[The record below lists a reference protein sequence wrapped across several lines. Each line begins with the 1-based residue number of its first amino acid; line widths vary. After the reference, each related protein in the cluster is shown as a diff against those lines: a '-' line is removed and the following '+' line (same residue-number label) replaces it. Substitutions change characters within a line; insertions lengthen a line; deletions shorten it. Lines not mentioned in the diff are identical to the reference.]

1 MSIRNKL
8 LIFFGLFSL
17 VIVGTISIQL
27 YYEKTKLTKISE
39 DVNEQLSEQAT
50 KEVMDDLSNLTNLI
64 SSQVITLENE
74 IDNSMLNAAYI
85 LKEMDR
91 NGEVTVAD
99 MDNLKEQTG
108 MTDFY
113 IGGTDG
119 VFTVSTEDAS
129 LGMSL
134 FDIWDG
140 YRALVTG
147 ESDYLPSS
155 MKIKVETGEIF
166 KFTAIPRANGQ
177 GVLETALEA
186 GAIEENIQSFFEQ
199 EFSLLNLNLI
209 DSSNLVLTDN
219 IAEGATSKFTKGDLT
234 TDENFKKVFET
245 GETVTSIENNIA
257 SIYAP
262 VKAEEGT
269 RYVLYATIDTAP
281 YFETANL
288 TNNSLNEITSAIE
301 SSLFNVVIGS
311 VLVTGILLVLLSIL
325 INKMLRP
332 LQSFARRLHRLS
344 TGELSGEE
352 ILAKEAELV
361 AIQNSINDVTNYYQ
375 RILNT
380 VKDNVREVSKAQVD
394 YQKEIVV
401 TTEILG
407 EVTSAVRSTAANS
420 QHQTEAVQEVEQI
433 VDSTVKTL
441 SEVLKKSEL
450 LEQFS
455 QKTKASTEVSIK
467 GIDTLSVAIDNI
479 SLEVEN
485 NEERVNV
492 LLESSAQIGDIINLI
507 KGIADNTNLLALN
520 ASIEA
525 ARAGEHGKGFAVV
538 ADEVRKLAE
547 QSSESTE
554 RISDILTNIQKEIQ
568 LTKRSNDQQI
578 KMIHHSKGNMT
589 DAKASITDL
598 IDQTEQSRVM
608 IEQLADFIE
617 SLQQASKREN
627 EVFNDLSNT
636 IQSNAANSEELLSM
650 VEEVSKSVQQL
661 NHLLEGLVQST
672 TTLDKMV

>member
-1 MSIRNKL
+1 
-8 LIFFGLFSL
+8 
-17 VIVGTISIQL
+17 
-27 YYEKTKLTKISE
+27 
-39 DVNEQLSEQAT
+39 
-50 KEVMDDLSNLTNLI
+50 
-64 SSQVITLENE
+64 
-74 IDNSMLNAAYI
+74 
-85 LKEMDR
+85 MDR